1 MGCSQSIDEAKPIK
15 KTLLVITD
23 SPMGDY
29 SASKKVTAAFV
40 EAFKVSNPNF
50 IVETLDLATTPAP
63 DLRVQGKFALY
74 GDGKMESVVADEWKA
89 TKALVDQ
96 FCAADAYVFASS
108 MWNFGITYQLKRY
121 IDNIVQPQLTFNPI
135 NNAGLVTGRPALVI
149 AASGS
154 DLPEMSY
161 GQTNYLQTILGFIG
175 FTDVRLIR
183 VAGTANQEQLAGLL
197 ETKSKEAA
205 AAASAFSF
213 DADAKLTSGTAPT
226 FTRAETKISGSKK
239 VLVVTSS
246 PMGDYSA
253 SSNATRKAIAAL
265 SESDQ
270 QLTFEYLDLH
280 AQPAPEF
287 TAARVMAKFALY
299 QGPLEGQEN
308 EEFKSSQALIDQ
320 FTSADAYI
328 FAVPM
333 WNLGIPY
340 NLKKYIDNIVQPGLT
355 FDPATFAGLV
365 TGPAI
370 VIAASGSGLLGT
382 PMDHV
387 TSYMQTILGFV
398 GIKDVQTVFING
410 TADQAQA
417 PALIEGAATQAAT
430 IFKGLL

>member
-1 MGCSQSIDEAKPIK
+1 
-15 KTLLVITD
+15 
-23 SPMGDY
+23 
-29 SASKKVTAAFV
+29 
-40 EAFKVSNPNF
+40 
-50 IVETLDLATTPAP
+50 
-63 DLRVQGKFALY
+63 
-74 GDGKMESVVADEWKA
+74 
-89 TKALVDQ
+89 
-96 FCAADAYVFASS
+96 
-108 MWNFGITYQLKRY
+108 
-121 IDNIVQPQLTFNPI
+121 
-135 NNAGLVTGRPALVI
+135 VI

-299 QGPLEGQEN
+299 KGPLEGKEK